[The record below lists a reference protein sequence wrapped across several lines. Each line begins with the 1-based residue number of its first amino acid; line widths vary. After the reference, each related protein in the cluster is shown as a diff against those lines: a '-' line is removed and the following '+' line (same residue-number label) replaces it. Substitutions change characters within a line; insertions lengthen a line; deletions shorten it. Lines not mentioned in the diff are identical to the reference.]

1 MEKFN
6 TNPTAKSDRIPRLV
20 ENLYRKM
27 PEIEADRAVL
37 LTESYRKTE
46 GEPTVMRRAKAFAH
60 ILANIPITI
69 REEELVVGSS
79 TLAPRGCQTF
89 PEYSWE
95 WLEAEFDTI
104 EKRSADPFYISE
116 ETKERLRK
124 VHTYWKRKT
133 NSELALSYMAPETV
147 KAMEH
152 NVFTPG
158 NYFYNGVGHVTV
170 HYDKVLEKGLS
181 GIIREAAEELSRCQ
195 VGDADYATK
204 HCFLEAVIMSCA
216 AVIGYAE
223 RYAALA
229 KKEAESCADPARRKE
244 LLQIADNCSRVPR
257 EGAKSFWEACQSFWF
272 IQQLLQMEG
281 SGHSISP
288 GRFDQYMY
296 PYYKKD
302 LDAGKITRDQA
313 QELIDCIWVK
323 LNDLNKAR
331 DAASAEGFAGYS
343 LFQNLIVGGQDENGL
358 DVTNDLS
365 FMCIWASHHVFL
377 PQPSLSIRVWNL
389 TPHELMIEA
398 AKLTRT
404 GIGLPA
410 YYNDEVI
417 IPSLMNRGLTLED
430 ARTAWSPRR
439 QGKRTA
445 GMTPRFSICAVRW
458 SLCSPRERTGENRW
472 EPLPCA
478 WRT

>member
-1 MEKFN
+1 MERFN

-37 LTESYRKTE
+37 LTESCQKTE

-60 ILANIPITI
+60 ILAKIPITI

-124 VHTYWKRKT
+124 VHTYWKGKT

-229 KKEAESCADPARRKE
+229 KREAEDCAD
-244 LLQIADNCSRVPR
+244 VPVCRGKAQRASGRPVRASGSSSSFCRWR
-257 EGAKSFWEACQSFWF
+257 EA
-272 IQQLLQMEG
+272 
-281 SGHSISP
+281 
-288 GRFDQYMY
+288 
-296 PYYKKD
+296 
-302 LDAGKITRDQA
+302 
-313 QELIDCIWVK
+313 V
-323 LNDLNKAR
+323 
-331 DAASAEGFAGYS
+331 
-343 LFQNLIVGGQDENGL
+343 
-358 DVTNDLS
+358 
-365 FMCIWASHHVFL
+365 
-377 PQPSLSIRVWNL
+377 
-389 TPHELMIEA
+389 
-398 AKLTRT
+398 
-404 GIGLPA
+404 
-410 YYNDEVI
+410 
-417 IPSLMNRGLTLED
+417 IPSLPAGLT
-430 ARTAWSPRR
+430 
-439 QGKRTA
+439 
-445 GMTPRFSICAVRW
+445 SICIPIIKRIW
-458 SLCSPRERTGENRW
+458 MQGRSPGIRRRS
-472 EPLPCA
+472 
-478 WRT
+478 